1 MKSFCFVCLHNW
13 ENSNCG
19 WLLSH
24 AKTKSE
30 KRSFF
35 VVAFHWWFI

>member
-19 WLLSH
+19 WLL
-24 AKTKSE
+24 
-30 KRSFF
+30 
-35 VVAFHWWFI
+35 